1 MLAHSKVVFIQLL
14 YFAHHIIHKCLAE
27 RNQIG
32 GLICQILQL
41 KSNLRFQVEN
51 RPLHRNHVSSGF
63 PLAHAEKLKVPAEVK
78 DIKFVFVLAVQQS
91 RAKACTAAN
100 HLPELCLAHDFLE
113 KHKVQHFGHIDTCV
127 QHIYGNRN
135 LRQFFGVRKFINRAL
150 GVGHIVVYD
159 LGIARQMGVFF
170 MEYLQYFF
178 GMGVVLCKDDRLS
191 QLVTVVD
198 FDALGHQG
206 IQHFADRIFV
216 KNPLVQCR

>member
-27 RNQIG
+27 RNQIS

-51 RPLHRNHVSSGF
+51 CPLQRNHVSSGF
-63 PLAHAEKLKVPAEVK
+63 SLAHAEKLKVPAEVK
-78 DIKFVFVLAVQQS
+78 DIKFVFILAVQQS
-91 RAKACTAAN
+91 RAKARTATN
-100 HLPELCLAHDFLE
+100 HLPELCLAHNFFE
-113 KHKVQHFGHIDTCV
+113 KHKVQHFWHIDTCV
-127 QHIYGNRN
+127 QHIYGNCN
-135 LRQFFGVRKFINRAL
+135 LGQLFRVREFINRAL
-150 GVGHIVVYD
+150 GIGHIVVND
-159 LGIARQMGVFF
+159 LGKAGQMGVFF
-170 MEYLQYFF
+170 IEYLQYFF
-178 GMGVVLCKDDRLS
+178 GMGVVLCEDDCLS

>member
-51 RPLHRNHVSSGF
+51 RPLQRNHVSSGF

-127 QHIYGNRN
+127 QHIYGNCN
-135 LRQFFGVRKFINRAL
+135 LGQLFRVREFINRAL
-150 GVGHIVVYD
+150 GIGHIVVND
-159 LGIARQMGVFF
+159 LGKAGQMGVFF
-170 MEYLQYFF
+170 IEYLQYFF
-178 GMGVVLCKDDRLS
+178 GMGVVLCEDDCLS